1 MGRPEV
7 RGGGV
12 GRESSVQSQTDF
24 HCFHQENQT
33 ASNYSTRERE
43 REIHKGGHLEIT
55 STYVR
60 IQACLTIH
68 TYVSTYMQV
77 HTYVRMYLH
86 AYMYVCMHN
95 IPIVYIR
102 IKQNDTHMA
111 QGFQ

>member
-1 MGRPEV
+1 MVGLGGRA
-7 RGGGV
+7 
-12 GRESSVQSQTDF
+12 QSRAKQTS
-24 HCFHQENQT
+24 T
-33 ASNYSTRERE
+33 AFTRRIKRRAIILHERE